1 MDNMGQHVADNDV
14 VGLLIGRK
22 RIADTLSLRK
32 DEREVVQAVGIAD
45 RRGNHS
51 LGNKRFLP
59 LRCSSQIF
67 GN

>member
-1 MDNMGQHVADNDV
+1 MDNGMQHAANNDV
-14 VGLLIGRK
+14 VRLLIHRK
-22 RIADTLSLRK
+22 RTADTLSFRK

>member
-1 MDNMGQHVADNDV
+1 MEHMEQHIANNDV
-14 VGLLIGRK
+14 VGLLIHRK
-22 RIADTLSLRK
+22 RTADTLSFRK

-59 LRCSSQIF
+59 LR
-67 GN
+67 

>member
-14 VGLLIGRK
+14 VGLLIHRK
-22 RIADTLSLRK
+22 RTADTLSFRK

-51 LGNKRFLP
+51 LGNERFLP
-59 LRCSSQIF
+59 LTCSSQIF